1 MYYVDPNYAKGAWHT
16 VEGMLLMFGGLALL
30 QLEMG
35 LLNLVSDLLAPADQQ
50 QSAGFS
56 NDKPSAAIVSGARA

>member
-1 MYYVDPNYAKGAWHT
+1 
-16 VEGMLLMFGGLALL
+16 MLLMFGGLALL

-50 QSAGFS
+50 QAAGFS